1 MQPSRIKQGAIML
14 LQRSPAS
21 QSAGFTLL
29 ESLIVVMVLGILAAI
44 SAQGWNAWWQARQL
58 TLSQQEI
65 YQALRQTQNNA
76 LQERLEWQFS
86 LRQQANV
93 LEWATHPQL
102 VDPAHTPVWK
112 PLEQS
117 IAFDLSNTTLPQKN
131 GVYYVQFDDRGKI
144 DSQLGRVTLTS
155 AAGGAAKRCVIV
167 STLIG
172 ALRQGRQQPTPDS
185 SNSYCY

>member
-1 MQPSRIKQGAIML
+1 MKSSWIKRSAIAL
-14 LQRSPAS
+14 LQRSAAP
-21 QSAGFTLL
+21 QPTGFTLL
-29 ESLIVVMVLGILAAI
+29 ESLIVIMVLGILATI
-44 SAQGWNAWWQARQL
+44 SAQGWTAWWQVRQL
-58 TLSQQEI
+58 TVSQQEI

-86 LRQQANV
+86 LRQQANHI
-93 LEWATHPQL
+93 EWAAHPQP
-102 VDPAHTPVWK
+102 VDPAQTSVWK

-117 IAFDLSNTTLPQKN
+117 VAFDLSNTTLPQKN
-131 GVYYVQFDDRGKI
+131 GVYYVQFDDRGKV

-155 AAGGAAKRCVIV
+155 AAGGTAKRCVIV

-185 SNSYCY
+185 NNSYCY